1 MPGCLRDAPR
11 SCSRRLLHHLLPRAV
26 DLDIE
31 NCMFVL
37 LSQMIEKL
45 DVQNDFMLEYLGP
58 IQACADNR
66 AEVCMPHFALF
77 NATSVSTQAKS

>member
-1 MPGCLRDAPR
+1 MPGCLLDTPR

-37 LSQMIEKL
+37 ISQMIEKL
-45 DVQNDFMLEYLGP
+45 DVQNDFMREYLGP

-66 AEVCMPHFALF
+66 AEVCVPHFALF
-77 NATSVSTQAKS
+77 NVTSASTQAKS